1 MRVFPIG
8 SYYFV
13 LKTTPSL
20 PSSPSTFSFLSRI
33 EKERAEQMSETI
45 YERLDRLQL
54 AEVAPAAPEDVDALT
69 HLQAIY
75 RDPQHPPASR
85 MRAAIAAL
93 AFERPKLSVSARV
106 SHVGMA
112 DRMEAVARQLAPQ
125 STAVTIEARRV
136 EDGG

>member
-1 MRVFPIG
+1 
-8 SYYFV
+8 
-13 LKTTPSL
+13 
-20 PSSPSTFSFLSRI
+20 
-33 EKERAEQMSETI
+33 MSETI

-69 HLQAIY
+69 YLQAIY

-112 DRMEAVARQLAPQ
+112 DRMEAVARERQLAPQ
-125 STAVTIEARRV
+125 ATAVTLEARRV